1 MKQNNL
7 TLYTWVD
14 VHIGGEQPM
23 YIIGKITNI
32 EEDCIEIKTVQPSEG
47 IIYIDFEYK
56 GIQNIFRL
64 KPSLFVNHW
73 IHLKKQKKYKKKE

>member
-14 VHIGGEQPM
+14 VHIGETDV
-23 YIIGKITNI
+23 YNGKITNI

-56 GIQNIFRL
+56 GIPKHIPFKTITIREPL
-64 KPSLFVNHW
+64 DSPEET
-73 IHLKKQKKYKKKE
+73 KKYKKKE